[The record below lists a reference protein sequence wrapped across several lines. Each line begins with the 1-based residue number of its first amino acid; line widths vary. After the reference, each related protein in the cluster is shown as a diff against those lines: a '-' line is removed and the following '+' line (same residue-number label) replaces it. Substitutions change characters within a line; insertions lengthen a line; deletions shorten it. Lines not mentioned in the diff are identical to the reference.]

1 MNQGESSGA
10 VSRQHRWQP
19 GGAMLCLVR
28 LSGVLTPHLI
38 WLTIN
43 YQHCRYQQST
53 NPDRVDQNLDLL
65 QEDSQTQNVV
75 LDCQK
80 MFHFSLSI
88 VYVSRQSNRQSR
100 QSE

>member
-10 VSRQHRWQP
+10 VFRQHRWQT
-19 GGAMLCLVR
+19 GAM
-28 LSGVLTPHLI
+28 LSGVLTPHLL
-38 WLTIN
+38 WSTIN

-53 NPDRVDQNLDLL
+53 NPDRVDQNLDLP

-80 MFHFSLSI
+80 IFHFSLSI